1 MPWIPLSVA
10 DIEARVPSNVLATLR
25 ERYNLEGSDPLA
37 LLITDAVARVRQ
49 SIATCDD
56 YTLDSNTTTIPA
68 ELREDACWLVIANL
82 APRVPEVYA
91 LTDAHRDRIKS
102 AEDRLKE
109 VAACRLAIS
118 APETAAPVAVQITG
132 GATLVS
138 SKPRR
143 NTRETLS
150 GLF

>member
-1 MPWIPLSVA
+1 MPWIPLTPA

-25 ERYNLEGSDPLA
+25 ERFNLEGSDPLVV
-37 LLITDAVARVRQ
+37 LIADAVARVRQ
-49 SIATCDD
+49 AIATCDD
-56 YTLDSNTTTIPA
+56 YTLDADTTKIPT

-91 LTDAHRDRIKS
+91 MTEAHMARVKS

-109 VAACRLAIS
+109 VAACRLSVSLPDSPATS
-118 APETAAPVAVQITG
+118 TVQATG
-132 GATLVS
+132 GFSLVS
-138 SKPRR
+138 SSPRR